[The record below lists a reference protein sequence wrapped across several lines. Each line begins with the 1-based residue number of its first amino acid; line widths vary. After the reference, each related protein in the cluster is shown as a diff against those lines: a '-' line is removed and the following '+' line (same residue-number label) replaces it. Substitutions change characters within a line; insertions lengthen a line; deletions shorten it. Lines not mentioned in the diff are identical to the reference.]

1 MGLRLSPTMATDTDL
16 DTTAATGPTDTTAR
30 GRLRLH
36 PRLWLSPRPRLSP
49 TMATATDLDTT
60 ADTVDTV
67 ILAATGP
74 TDSTAR
80 GRLKLHP
87 RLRLSPTMAMA
98 TDLDT
103 TAADTSVDTTVLA
116 TGDTPGDKLL

>member
-1 MGLRLSPTMATDTDL
+1 MGADTVL
-16 DTTAATGPTDTTAR
+16 AATGPTDSTAR
-30 GRLRLH
+30 GRLRL
-36 PRLWLSPRPRLSP
+36 SPRPRLIP

-80 GRLKLHP
+80 GRLRLRL
-87 RLRLSPTMAMA
+87 RLRLSPTMATD

-103 TAADTSVDTTVLA
+103 TADTADTADTVLA
-116 TGDTPGDKLL
+116 A